1 MQNIK
6 IHMFEGDKSKPEKT
20 VIIPVARLEI
30 SQKLMP
36 SDIKAL
42 LKKEGIDINKLSGI
56 TNQNILKGT
65 LIEVH
70 TGKDRIVI
78 EVE

>member
-20 VIIPVARLEI
+20 VIISVTRLEI

-42 LKKEGIDINKLSGI
+42 LKKEGIDINLISDLATQTI
-56 TNQNILKGT
+56 SKGT
-65 LIEVH
+65 LIEIK

-78 EVE
+78 DVE